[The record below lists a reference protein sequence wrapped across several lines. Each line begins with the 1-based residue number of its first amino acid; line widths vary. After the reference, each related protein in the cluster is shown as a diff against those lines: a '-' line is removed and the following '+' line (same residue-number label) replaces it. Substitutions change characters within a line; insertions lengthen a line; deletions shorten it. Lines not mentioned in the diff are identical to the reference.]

1 MSHKVVPV
9 LYALALLT
17 SWSSSFVPLPGKYLP
32 SCTGS
37 VNLQRYHSILHSTI
51 ATRHDEGRSRQ
62 DNEENQLKCQG
73 CQATFGSRNALF
85 RHLRGEDDAS
95 LNCSIAKQAR
105 PTLEDELLMTT
116 VIRYGYYGG
125 ILEGD
130 DADSD
135 ITGERLAANEVVA
148 NMIHKSFIQHAN
160 AFLGDHYDFEDAT
173 TALSYSTATIMRQPT
188 LRQEV
193 EVVGAVSEVMS
204 FNYRLRCKPETISM
218 WKEYANSGQIQ
229 EHVQILLDSENS
241 HLQILLHHMDA
252 LVPRSSK
259 FYAERSA
266 TQRSYTFLLPVTWI
280 FPNIDGSFN
289 QPAVDIAIEWY
300 KHISQRS
307 RAVRQHLPR
316 ASSVGKS
323 NPAPEFI
330 SKLKQSLK
338 ASESETVPNRRV
350 RRQLASDDAGTTFTE
365 FGSGD
370 ESATRLSHGRFGQ
383 LWRKEKRCWSNFA
396 HSSLTGMASS
406 PGFEVVWR
414 TMDRAQIVGVIDLQS
429 YDNVDNEGAGE
440 AKNVAIQNMHIVL
453 VFKADGFVMGQIPRI
468 ISAVVGMTNGW
479 LPPNFFD
486 IATRPDV
493 RMPGLPAPSCLYRRL
508 YFQSARY
515 HFHELTSNANGSSE
529 NSIESFAKT
538 VQPDASESEQK
549 WEEVIRERLLGG
561 SSLTNIRDEEE
572 WLLELRDAICPALR
586 SHIEMVEA
594 ENLADISQVEDSA
607 MESLNTLPCVDSD
620 APIGA
625 YSTTLALLRD
635 IASNGKWPATS
646 DARSRVIKSPA
657 LASGNILATKKKN
670 LVSKFPGQA
679 ISSGSFTVIN
689 EDIWGNNELPL
700 GNSLFPELTKSVFEL
715 EKEIIRNA
723 SPLPSADGMKR
734 GLSSSRRRLPSTH
747 CAVNRNGKPLRR
759 YHVSRATSNDYS
771 LFS

>member
-1 MSHKVVPV
+1 M
-9 LYALALLT
+9 
-17 SWSSSFVPLPGKYLP
+17 
-32 SCTGS
+32 
-37 VNLQRYHSILHSTI
+37 
-51 ATRHDEGRSRQ
+51 
-62 DNEENQLKCQG
+62 CQG

-95 LNCSIAKQAR
+95 LNCSIAMQAR

-125 ILEGD
+125 ILQGD
-130 DADSD
+130 DADGD
-135 ITGERLAANEVVA
+135 ITGELPATNEVVA
-148 NMIHKSFIQHAN
+148 NMIQKSFIQHAN
-160 AFLGDHYDFEDAT
+160 AFLGDHYDFDDAT

-193 EVVGAVSEVMS
+193 EVVGAVSEVLS

-229 EHVQILLDSENS
+229 EHMQNLLDSENT
-241 HLQILLHHMDA
+241 HVQIRLHYMDA

-280 FPNIDGSFN
+280 LPNIDGSFN

-350 RRQLASDDAGTTFTE
+350 RRQMALDDAVTTFTE
-365 FGSGD
+365 VGSGD
-370 ESATRLSHGRFGQ
+370 DSATRLSHGRFGQ

-406 PGFEVVWR
+406 PGFEAVWR

-429 YDNVDNEGAGE
+429 DDNVDNEE
-440 AKNVAIQNMHIVL
+440 ASEPTNVQNMHIVL
-453 VFKADGFVMGQIPRI
+453 VFKADGFVMGQIPRV

-493 RMPGLPAPSCLYRRL
+493 RMPSLPAPSCLYRRL

-529 NSIESFAKT
+529 SSIESFAKT
-538 VQPDASESEQK
+538 VQPDASESEQN

-561 SSLTNIRDEEE
+561 SSLTNRRDEEE
-572 WLLELRDAICPALR
+572 WLLELRDEICPVIR

-594 ENLADISQVEDSA
+594 ENRADKSQVDSA
-607 MESLNTLPCVDSD
+607 LETLNNLPCVVSD

-635 IASNGKWPATS
+635 IAGNGKWPATS

-689 EDIWGNNELPL
+689 EDKWGNIELPL
-700 GNSLFPELTKSVFEL
+700 GNSLFPELTKAVFEL
-715 EKEIIRNA
+715 EQEIIRNA

-734 GLSSSRRRLPSTH
+734 GLSSFRRRLPSTH
-747 CAVNRNGKPLRR
+747 CAVNRNGKPLC
-759 YHVSRATSNDYS
+759 
-771 LFS
+771 